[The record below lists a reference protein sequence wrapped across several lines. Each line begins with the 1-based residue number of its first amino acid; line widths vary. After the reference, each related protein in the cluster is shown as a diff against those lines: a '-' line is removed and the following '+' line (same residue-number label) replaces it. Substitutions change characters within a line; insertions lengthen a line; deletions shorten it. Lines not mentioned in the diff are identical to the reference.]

1 MFFAPSILTTVQ
13 SAMCKISFNRRWPC
27 PPVRRSLPAA
37 GRPASTLKLLAD
49 SGNAPCWY
57 RCESG
62 RRLFPRSA
70 FASTPSVVLVS
81 DRIARH
87 PTLSTASPTA
97 LRGQTPAACWIAAL
111 RGTVLPP
118 PIIRRP
124 PFPAPRTGR
133 VLLRNRFAVLRFA
146 CLTVLNS
153 LAGIL
158 SEQTPGFALIAD

>member
-1 MFFAPSILTTVQ
+1 MSFAASILTTVQ

-27 PPVRRSLPAA
+27 PPVRRSLLA
-37 GRPASTLKLLAD
+37 GDRPASTLKLLVG

-57 RCESG
+57 TCESG
-62 RRLFPRSA
+62 RRLFQRSA
-70 FASTPSVVLVS
+70 FASTLSAVPVS
-81 DRIARH
+81 DRIVRH
-87 PTLSTASPTA
+87 PTSSTASQVV

-124 PFPAPRTGR
+124 SFPIPRTCR
-133 VLLRNRFAVLRFA
+133 VLLRNRFAVRRFE

-158 SEQTPGFALIAD
+158 SEQ